1 MSSLWSSNEDW
12 FVGLGSYHNRIVDAL
27 MESCWTGE
35 LHRDDVLDTAIG
47 TTIGYM
53 AHCQLLAKRFSTE
66 TDERLVT
73 TAKVVRQSEE
83 ASHNTWIALKCWE
96 TGDLNDLQATVEACV
111 LACDELHGNL
121 RQYHSEMY
129 PVDRDG
135 TISPDT
141 LFDMR
146 KTDEATVECQIA
158 CENFLEIWMGAEDP
172 E

>member
-1 MSSLWSSNEDW
+1 MSSLWSSNEYW
-12 FVGLGSYHNRIVDAL
+12 SVGLGSYHNRIVDAL
-27 MESCWTGE
+27 MESCWPGE
-35 LHRDDVLDTAIG
+35 PQRDDVLATAIG
-47 TTIGYM
+47 RTLGYM

-83 ASHNTWIALKCWE
+83 VSHNTWIALKCWK
-96 TGDLNDLQATVEACV
+96 TGDLHDLQATVEACV

-141 LFDMR
+141 MFDMR
-146 KTDEATVECQIA
+146 KTDEATVDCQIA
-158 CENFLEIWMGAEDP
+158 CEMFLETWMGVEVP